1 MSDLSKVQIVEN
13 YNSIKKRIEELKNN
27 LSLENNTL
35 LIPVSKTHPIDIIK
49 IAIKNGINVF
59 GESYA
64 QELKQKHETLE
75 QDNIQQPIWHFI
87 GHLQRNKVKYIAPFV
102 NMIHT
107 VDSLKLA
114 NEINKQALKNNRT
127 IDILLQVNTS
137 GEENK
142 FGVDPSN
149 LFDLA
154 RNVLELKN
162 LNLKGLMTITG
173 LDSSNEERIN
183 EFKLLGNLKK
193 QLESELEILLPEL
206 SMGMSG
212 DYEEAINQGSTMV
225 RVGTSIF
232 GKRNYN

>member
-75 QDNIQQPIWHFI
+75 EDNIQQPIWHFI

-212 DYEEAINQGSTMV
+212 DYEEAIKQGSTMV

>member
-212 DYEEAINQGSTMV
+212 DYEEAIKQGSTMV